1 MVKAVGGNT
10 KADRRGTP
18 ATSLAGAMPAGRL
31 PEMPVF
37 PRFSFQATDALPNES
52 SQLRSF
58 EPASCEKPAS
68 ACHEGLRSRRQSS
81 IRWAMLLSADYKPE
95 FNSLRDRLLELAQIR
110 HVDELMRRVVSVLAE
125 RPHVALARIWLADQ
139 GHLCSSCH
147 MAARCPNRAR
157 CLHLV
162 ASAGLRLS
170 DTDTDWSRVDGE
182 FSRIPLGIGKV
193 GRVGATGEAIVV
205 NDLLSD
211 PSWLRRYQWAARA
224 QIRGLNVQPIKFK
237 QEILGVLAIFTTIP
251 TPDEGPVWLRIFA
264 DEIAGA
270 IINAR
275 AFEEIE
281 RLQAQLELENTYL
294 QEEVR
299 EARAFGDIIGQT
311 PPIQQLLRQIELV
324 APTDA
329 SVLILGESGT
339 GKELVARE
347 VHRLSGRANHP
358 LIRVNCA
365 SVPRELYES
374 EFFGHA
380 KGAFTGAIR
389 DRAGRFEAANAGTL
403 LLDEVGEVPLAL
415 QSKFLRVLQ
424 EKQYERV
431 GEERT
436 RTVDVRIIA
445 ASNRDLKKDAEEGRF
460 RQDFYYRLNVF
471 PIEVPPLR
479 ERKDDIPL
487 LASHFLQQAACRL
500 RLPIPRFTDAH
511 SRLLQSYD
519 WPGNVRELQNTI
531 ERAVILAQKGL
542 LQFDLGQADLVAPP
556 LPPPPQQGNGS
567 ELAVLTEL
575 EWRQRERDNMQAA
588 LAKCGWRIH
597 GAGGA
602 AELLGLKPTTLIS
615 RMKKSGLKRPVPL

>member
-1 MVKAVGGNT
+1 MRNTGVGHG
-10 KADRRGTP
+10 KQFA
-18 ATSLAGAMPAGRL
+18 L
-31 PEMPVF
+31 
-37 PRFSFQATDALPNES
+37 QALLSYKT
-52 SQLRSF
+52 RV
-58 EPASCEKPAS
+58 
-68 ACHEGLRSRRQSS
+68 
-81 IRWAMLLSADYKPE
+81 LLSADYKPE
-95 FNSLRDRLLELAQIR
+95 FGSLRDGLLELATIR
-110 HVDELMRRVVSVLAE
+110 HVDELVQRVVTILAQ
-125 RPHVALARIWLADQ
+125 RPHVAVARIWQIDQ
-139 GHLCSSCH
+139 GDLCASCR
-147 MAARCPNRAR
+147 MAARCPDRTR

-162 ASAGLRLS
+162 ASAGAPG
-170 DTDTDWSRVDGE
+170 TDDRPDWSRVDGE
-182 FSRIPLGIGKV
+182 FSRIPLGAGKV

-205 NDLLSD
+205 QDFAED
-211 PSWLRRYQWAARA
+211 PSWLRRYQWAAR
-224 QIRGLNVQPIKFK
+224 QHISGLNVQPIKFK

-251 TPDEGPVWLRIFA
+251 TPAEGPAWLRIFA

-270 IINAR
+270 IVNAR

-281 RLQAQLELENTYL
+281 RLQAHLELENTYL

-299 EARAFGDIIGQT
+299 EARAFGDIIGQA
-311 PPIQQLLRQIELV
+311 PSIRQLLRQIELV

-347 VHRLSGRANHP
+347 VHRLSRRAEHP

-374 EFFGHA
+374 EFFGHVR
-380 KGAFTGAIR
+380 GAFTGAIK
-389 DRAGRFEAANAGTL
+389 DRAGRFEAAHDGTL
-403 LLDEVGEVPLAL
+403 FLDEVGEVPFAL

-431 GEERT
+431 GEEKT

-479 ERKDDIPL
+479 ERKEDIPM
-487 LASHFLQQAACRL
+487 LASHFLQQAARRL
-500 RLPIPRFTDAH
+500 RLPPPRFTDAH
-511 SRLLQSYD
+511 GRLLQSCD
-519 WPGNVRELQNTI
+519 WPGNVRELQNAT
-531 ERAVILAQKGL
+531 ERALILAQKGV
-542 LQFDLGQADLVAPP
+542 LQFDLAQADMVAPP
-556 LPPPPQQGNGS
+556 PPPPPSGANGAES
-567 ELAVLTEL
+567 PILTEM
-575 EWRQRERDNMQAA
+575 EWRQRERENTQAA
-588 LAKCGWRIH
+588 LAKSGWRIH

-615 RMKKSGLKRPVPL
+615 RMKKLGLKRPEPTAPPQGR

>member
-1 MVKAVGGNT
+1 VDET
-10 KADRRGTP
+10 
-18 ATSLAGAMPAGRL
+18 
-31 PEMPVF
+31 
-37 PRFSFQATDALPNES
+37 

-58 EPASCEKPAS
+58 ACLVCEKVVPAG
-68 ACHEGLRSRRQSS
+68 APEVVAFRGPFLYTVTV
-81 IRWAMLLSADYKPE
+81 LLSADYKPE

-110 HVDELMRRVVSVLAE
+110 HVDELLKRVVTVLAE
-125 RPHVALARIWLADQ
+125 RPHVALARIWLVDH
-139 GHLCSSCH
+139 GDLCASCH
-147 MAARCPNRAR
+147 MATRCPDRTS

-162 ASAGLRLS
+162 ASAGAPRADS
-170 DTDTDWSRVDGE
+170 NPDWSRLEGE
-182 FSRIPLGIGKV
+182 FSRIPLGVGKV

-205 NDLLSD
+205 KDFADD
-211 PSWLRRYQWAARA
+211 PAWLRRYQWAARA
-224 QIRGLNVQPIKFK
+224 HISGFNVQPIKFK

-270 IINAR
+270 IVNAR

-281 RLQAQLELENTYL
+281 RLQAHLELENTYL

-311 PPIQQLLRQIELV
+311 ASIQQMLHQIELV

-347 VHRLSGRANHP
+347 VHRLSRRVDRP

-380 KGAFTGAIR
+380 RGAFTGAIK
-389 DRAGRFEAANAGTL
+389 DRAGRFEAADGGTL
-403 LLDEVGEVPLAL
+403 FLDEVGEVPFAL

-424 EKQYERV
+424 ERQYERV
-431 GEERT
+431 GEEKT

-479 ERKDDIPL
+479 DRKEDIPM
-487 LASHFLQQAACRL
+487 LAAHFLKQAARRL
-500 RLPIPRFTDAH
+500 RLPPPRFTEAH
-511 SRLLQSYD
+511 GRLLQSYD
-519 WPGNVRELQNTI
+519 WPGNVRELQNTT
-531 ERAVILAQKGL
+531 ERALILAQKGA
-542 LQFDLGQADLVAPP
+542 LQFDLLPGDLGAPQP
-556 LPPPPQQGNGS
+556 LPAPGANGGVPPI
-567 ELAVLTEL
+567 LTEI
-575 EWRQRERDNMQAA
+575 EWRQRERENMQVA
-588 LAKCGWRIH
+588 LVKSGWRIH
-597 GAGGA
+597 GEGGA

-615 RMKKSGLKRPVPL
+615 RMKMMGLKRPVSAEKGT